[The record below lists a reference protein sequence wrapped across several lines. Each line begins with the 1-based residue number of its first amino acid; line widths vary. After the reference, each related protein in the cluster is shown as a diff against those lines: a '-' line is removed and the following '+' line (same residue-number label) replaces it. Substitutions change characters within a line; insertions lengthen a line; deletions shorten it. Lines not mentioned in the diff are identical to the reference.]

1 MGLFQKSP
9 NLMVHLL
16 IILCHSKFIYNM
28 FFIHTEYHM
37 LGQDRGWEK
46 FHCIKMNLFH
56 QNYGFFSQCR
66 CTNIYSSIHTHFYQ
80 ILLGHTKFKSLHQ
93 CLVMA
98 HTIFDI
104 VTLNSQKTSHSLPLW
119 ASYGVSIVSICR
131 KSGYVIVIGSCYTNT
146 SG

>member
-1 MGLFQKSP
+1 MA
-9 NLMVHLL
+9 
-16 IILCHSKFIYNM
+16 
-28 FFIHTEYHM
+28 FFHNAAAQISI
-37 LGQDRGWEK
+37 QV
-46 FHCIKMNLFH
+46 
-56 QNYGFFSQCR
+56 
-66 CTNIYSSIHTHFYQ
+66 SIHIFYQ

-119 ASYGVSIVSICR
+119 ASYGVSIVSICQ